1 MNQENPIA
9 ISAYAAGLFDGEGCV
24 DIYKASVSK
33 ASKSPSF
40 MLRVVIT
47 QKQGEIMNWL
57 ENKFGGAVQLSKRS
71 DNYIYRWD
79 IRSQAAKRFLLL
91 IQPYVL
97 IKKEQ
102 VNLAIEYEERKSK
115 YLETLKGKRGFRT
128 LTAEEIAW
136 RYMMKE
142 KLSKLKGKY
151 VLYAKNGAATTTE

>member
-1 MNQENPIA
+1 MNQEIL
-9 ISAYAAGLFDGEGCV
+9 AYAAGLFDGEGCV
-24 DIYKASVSK
+24 DIYKASLSK

-47 QKQGEIMNWL
+47 QKQGKIMNWL
-57 ENKFGGAVQLSKRS
+57 EDKFGGHVQMSHRKYNGK
-71 DNYIYRWD
+71 DNHIYRWD

-91 IQPYVL
+91 IQPFVI
-97 IKKEQ
+97 IKKQE
-102 VNLAIEYEERKSK
+102 VELAIEYEERKSK

-142 KLSKLKGKY
+142 KLSGLKKKY
-151 VLYAKNGAATTTE
+151 VLYIKEWSSYND